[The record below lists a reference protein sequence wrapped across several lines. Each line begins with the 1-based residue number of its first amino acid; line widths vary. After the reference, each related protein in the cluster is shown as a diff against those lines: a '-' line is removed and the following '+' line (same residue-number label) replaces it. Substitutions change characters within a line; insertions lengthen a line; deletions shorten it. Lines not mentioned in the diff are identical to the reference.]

1 MNRNIQE
8 TTDVKLRQ
16 KPSSYLNH
24 GPEVE
29 VDSNKSSK
37 LLGLIQIDYQTTKLA
52 IELRPLSFKFR

>member
-1 MNRNIQE
+1 MNRNVQE

-24 GPEVE
+24 GPKVE

-37 LLGLIQIDYQTTKLA
+37 LLGLIQIDYKTTKLA
-52 IELRPLSFKFR
+52 IEFRPLSLKFR